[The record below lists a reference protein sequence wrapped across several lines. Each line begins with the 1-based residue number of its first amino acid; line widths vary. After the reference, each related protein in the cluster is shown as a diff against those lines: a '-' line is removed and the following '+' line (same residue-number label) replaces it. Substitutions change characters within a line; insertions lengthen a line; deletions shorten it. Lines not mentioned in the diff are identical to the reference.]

1 MSAVSDGCFEAI
13 ERGDIDAAV
22 ASGADG
28 APDLLRALAPRN
40 GRAVVNAALQVVART
55 APIGDEFVDAVG
67 STQEADPIVGL
78 RTDALAALCRH
89 SELARQSALATLADP
104 AERERVSLI
113 RSLTDRDLDFAVGGV
128 LDLLS
133 REEKPSPSVLPQ
145 WACRYVV
152 QVGGPAGTDAVA
164 ALLSG
169 PHRDYAAEV
178 LAEVQ
183 DSRGLDRLLERWR
196 DGQFVVATS
205 IGKLGD
211 PRAVPALCEE
221 MTRDRGNRT
230 AEWRRQHWGANALAA
245 IGDTSALPTLYQV
258 RLPEPQWAGPSDDPG
273 TSIRADARDR
283 IEQAIRTLEALS
295 RRSCRVRS

>member
-13 ERGDIDAAV
+13 ERGDIDATV

-40 GRAVVNAALQVVART
+40 GRTVVNAALRVVART

-78 RTDALAALCRH
+78 RTDALAALCPH
-89 SELARQSALATLADP
+89 SELARQSALAVLADP
-104 AERERVSLI
+104 AERERVSLL
-113 RSLTDRDLDFAVGGV
+113 RSLTDRDLDFAVGAV

-152 QVGGPAGTDAVA
+152 QLGGAAGTDAVA

-183 DSRGLDRLLERWR
+183 DPRALGPLLERWR
-196 DGQFVVATS
+196 AGNFYVAAK
-205 IGKLGD
+205 IGELGD
-211 PRAVPALCEE
+211 RRAVPALCEE
-221 MTRDRGNRT
+221 MTRDRGSQT
-230 AEWRRQHWGANALAA
+230 AEWRRQHWGARALAA
-245 IGDTSALPTLYQV
+245 IGDTSALTTLYQV
-258 RLPEPQWAGPSDDPG
+258 RLPAPQWSGFSDDPG
-273 TSIRADARDR
+273 VSIRADARAA
-283 IEQAIRTLEALS
+283 IEDAIRTLEALS
-295 RRSCRVRS
+295 D